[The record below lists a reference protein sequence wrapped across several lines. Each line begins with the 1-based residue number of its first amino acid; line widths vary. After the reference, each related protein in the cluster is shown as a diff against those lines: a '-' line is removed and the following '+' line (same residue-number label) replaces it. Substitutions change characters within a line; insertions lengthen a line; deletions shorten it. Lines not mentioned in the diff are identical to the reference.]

1 VICQDV
7 LEHLPRPRSALLNM
21 ARSLK
26 PGGEIIIACSNPAS
40 VKGVVTKFT
49 PHRFYRFVHK
59 RGWFG
64 YHYRG
69 PDGPPFKT
77 YMGWAIRPWALEQ
90 TLRGLGA
97 SVSQTRV
104 GLSADPPRE
113 PPYERTEHQSDLGG
127 EGSVGGRAHE
137 NAEC

>member
-1 VICQDV
+1 VICQDM
-7 LEHLPRPRSALLNM
+7 LEHLPRPRAALLNM
-21 ARSLK
+21 ARSLV

-49 PHRFYRFVHK
+49 PHRFHRFVYK

-77 YMGWAIRPWALEQ
+77 YMRWAIRPGALEQ
-90 TLRGLGA
+90 TLRGLGFGEID
-97 SVSQTRV
+97 VRVEDFGRTRWF
-104 GLSADPPRE
+104 
-113 PPYERTEHQSDLGG
+113 
-127 EGSVGGRAHE
+127 GRRSETKVRAKK
-137 NAEC
+137 A